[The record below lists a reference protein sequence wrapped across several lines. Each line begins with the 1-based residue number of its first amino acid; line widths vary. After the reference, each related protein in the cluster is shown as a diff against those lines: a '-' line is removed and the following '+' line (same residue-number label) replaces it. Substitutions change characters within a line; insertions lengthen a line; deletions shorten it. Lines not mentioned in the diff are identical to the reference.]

1 MIRVEI
7 KAWSVYRLREIVKR
21 YLVGREQAGHREVK
35 SRFARKLAT
44 ELCRH
49 RHLDDDDASAV
60 LARQRNKV
68 GNSLR

>member
-7 KAWSVYRLREIVKR
+7 KAWSVYRVEIVKR

-44 ELCRH
+44 ELCGH

-60 LARQRNKV
+60 LARQRNKAP
-68 GNSLR
+68 